1 MLEVYIKKIK
11 VPAEYADKLRD
22 ALSESHKNKDS
33 AFKEAM
39 KDVTDAMRKD
49 KRPEVREKVF
59 ELNDIEPLFAPHTFW
74 ET

>member
-1 MLEVYIKKIK
+1 
-11 VPAEYADKLRD
+11 
-22 ALSESHKNKDS
+22 
-33 AFKEAM
+33 M

-59 ELNDIEPLFAPHTFW
+59 ELNDIEPLFQPHTFW